1 MVSEHWHLLSACRP
15 SLPAFPLAFS
25 LRFAAEKKP
34 VAFAAHEHC
43 VLWSKRMTVSSSG
56 AIHPPAVGNVVR
68 KGVQRR
74 CTICSGFGATVECSG
89 KAKGGCPIVYHFEC
103 ANASKKIALD
113 MVEYRCFCVNHAR
126 GRASVEFQRVKIA
139 PGEYVDLSAKDDDS
153 DSDEEASSQK
163 PGGHPMSKPKETGP
177 KKSAER
183 PTSLRRDSSTD
194 KATRPGPAAP
204 GRLTR
209 PSRERAQSSSNPPKS
224 PAAGPPAASNP
235 KKRPASEKG
244 GGSSGAAA
252 PAAAASV
259 AASAPNPKKV
269 AKTGPPRGPSECD
282 ATAACSLPLYCGS
295 RVLVSCLAALTAG
308 WFAQATKRATAR
320 LRLRRR
326 RRRPQMQWTG
336 RTRRPRR
343 ATATGRRR
351 GR

>member
-126 GRASVEFQRVKIA
+126 GRASA
-139 PGEYVDLSAKDDDS
+139 LC
-153 DSDEEASSQK
+153 
-163 PGGHPMSKPKETGP
+163 
-177 KKSAER
+177 
-183 PTSLRRDSSTD
+183 
-194 KATRPGPAAP
+194 
-204 GRLTR
+204 RLTTQHAAVSGR
-209 PSRERAQSSSNPPKS
+209 QWPARVFGHRRENYPP
-224 PAAGPPAASNP
+224 
-235 KKRPASEKG
+235 E
-244 GGSSGAAA
+244 
-252 PAAAASV
+252 
-259 AASAPNPKKV
+259 
-269 AKTGPPRGPSECD
+269 
-282 ATAACSLPLYCGS
+282 
-295 RVLVSCLAALTAG
+295 
-308 WFAQATKRATAR
+308 
-320 LRLRRR
+320 LRLD
-326 RRRPQMQWTG
+326 P
-336 RTRRPRR
+336 
-343 ATATGRRR
+343 A
-351 GR
+351 